1 MWIVAIGW
9 SYVVILMAATE
20 TSITAG
26 IMTFLFYCMIPLS
39 LLFYLT
45 GGKRRRAHRALR
57 AATIARQAALAEAA
71 APETEEE
78 NVAKKAQP
86 EKPTELKRVT
96 DGIKPGGE
104 TTQY

>member
-39 LLFYLT
+39 ILFYLT
-45 GGKRRRAHRALR
+45 GGKRRRARRAL
-57 AATIARQAALAEAA
+57 AAETVARQAAQANMEASVR
-71 APETEEE
+71 EEE
-78 NVAKKAQP
+78 SVAKNAQVADA
-86 EKPTELKRVT
+86 TEAKR
-96 DGIKPGGE
+96 GAGE
-104 TTQY
+104 

>member
-26 IMTFLFYCMIPLS
+26 IMTFLLYCMIPLS

-45 GGKRRRAHRALR
+45 GGKRRQARRALA
-57 AATIARQAALAEAA
+57 AATVARQAAQAQAEAQA
-71 APETEEE
+71 APHDEEL
-78 NVAKKAQP
+78 VAKKVQA
-86 EKPTELKRVT
+86 
-96 DGIKPGGE
+96 PGAGN
-104 TTQY
+104 

>member
-39 LLFYLT
+39 ILFYLT

-57 AATIARQAALAEAA
+57 AATVARQAALAETA
-71 APETEEE
+71 APESDEIDVVKNT
-78 NVAKKAQP
+78 Q
-86 EKPTELKRVT
+86 
-96 DGIKPGGE
+96 DGMRE
-104 TTQY
+104 R